1 MNVPHDGLV
10 AFRSALL
17 ADERIE
23 HAVMGRL
30 GGVSQSPYRSLNVGG
45 TVGDDPSAVAE
56 NLRRIYAALGWDSE
70 RVVSGHQV
78 HEDRVHRVSDDDA
91 GQTIAATDA
100 LISDVPGILLMGRY
114 ADCVPILL
122 FDPLRAAVGL
132 AHAGWR
138 GTVQGIAAKTV
149 RAMVSNFGSQPADLI
164 AAIGPSIGPCC
175 FEVGASVRDEFR
187 QAFSDAQGEVV
198 DADGRYVNLWRAN
211 AIQLER
217 CGVRAIDVAAL
228 CTSCHVD
235 RFYSHRREKGGT
247 GRFAVAI
254 GLRSR

>member
-1 MNVPHDGLV
+1 VSVLRDDLV
-10 AFRSALL
+10 AWRSSLL

-30 GGVSQSPYRSLNVGG
+30 GGVSQGPYSSLNVGG
-45 TVGDDPSAVAE
+45 AVGDDLSAVAE

-78 HEDRVHRVSDDDA
+78 HGDRVHRVSNDDA
-91 GQTIAATDA
+91 GKTIAATDA
-100 LISDVPGILLMGRY
+100 LISDLPGILLMGRY

-138 GTVQGIAAKTV
+138 GTVQGIVAKTV
-149 RAMVSNFGSQPADLI
+149 RAMASSYGSQPADLR
-164 AAIGPSIGPCC
+164 AVIGPSIGPCC
-175 FEVGASVRDEFR
+175 FEVGESVRDEFR
-187 QAFSDAQGEVV
+187 QAFSDAQGEIV

-217 CGVRAIDVAAL
+217 CGVRAIDVAGL

-235 RFYSHRREKGGT
+235 RFYSHRREKGRT